1 MEYRRTEA
9 GWFLRLDR
17 GEELVE
23 TLTSFLADKDV
34 RFGAVSAIG
43 AVERPVLG
51 LFSMETREYVKR
63 PFTGGT
69 YELVALTGN
78 VSTVEGGPF
87 AHLHALLS
95 DAECRVIGGHLF
107 EAVVAVTCEI
117 DLRVYAGEVARRHDP
132 ETTLNLLDLNF

>member
-1 MEYRRTEA
+1 MQYRRTDQ

-23 TLTSFLADKDV
+23 TLTRFLAEKDV
-34 RFGAVSAIG
+34 RFGALNAIG

-51 LFSMETREYVKR
+51 LFSMETRTYHER
-63 PFTGGT
+63 PFAGGE

-78 VSTVEGGPF
+78 VATVDGKPF
-87 AHLHALLS
+87 AHVHALLS

-117 DLRVYAGEVARRHDP
+117 EVRVLGGEVARRRDA
-132 ETTLNLLDLNF
+132 ETTLNLLDLGS